1 MREFFALP
9 KQLQLREWMS
19 FVARILESAIYP
31 FMAMYYVHYF
41 GAFWTGVLMMA
52 TKGVGL
58 LTGLYGGHLA
68 DVVGRKK
75 VIDLGNSVVV
85 IGYILMVLA
94 NIPGQV
100 LPLLTFVGIL
110 LAEAAGT
117 FSWPA
122 IDAMIIDLTDE
133 GNRRFVYTIHYW
145 LINVSVMLGAG
156 IAGLFYDD
164 FFFELLIVLS
174 VISLANYYLA
184 WRYFHETKP
193 KQVVSQHRATLL
205 DTFKSYRQVFEDKIF
220 LLYTAGLMLNAMV
233 WQQIDT
239 FVPVHLKQSFQTVV
253 IAGQTITAAKMLS
266 TMVFV
271 NTLLIVLLMTTM
283 NRLTRPLRLIPQL
296 WLGGGLFAGG
306 VLMSMVLHSFWPLLW
321 ATCLYTIGEM
331 VYIPAS
337 QVLRADVMDEEKRG
351 VYSGFVAMVQPVAAM
366 LASGLVSLGAEAGDL
381 AVYALYVPAAFL
393 ALVLMSRAAHKH
405 GID

>member
-337 QVLRADVMDEEKRG
+337 QVLRADVMDEEKLG